1 MRHRLRAVDTG
12 FMSSAPRLYVFDA
25 AVDPTALF
33 PALVPFPRV
42 TIGAL
47 WRRAMQNLGAR
58 LQIAL

>member
-1 MRHRLRAVDTG
+1 
-12 FMSSAPRLYVFDA
+12 MSSAPRLYVFDA

-47 WRRAMQNLGAR
+47 WRRAMRNLGAR